1 MIHAGRNSLCPKAKA
16 RYNHAAVV
24 LLVLFFSPLA
34 SRAQIA
40 LSAQEIWPA
49 VDAYYRI
56 NPKWRI
62 YGTLAGTKLEES
74 SYSDA
79 AIGVFADHFTFPPGF
94 AQKFW
99 PGRSDSL
106 PGKFLWLRFGY
117 QYSATPPSS
126 EDPFKES
133 MIVTEVNPR
142 LYLPWKMLMTVKN
155 RFDWRFNE
163 GDFNI
168 RYRPR
173 LMIEKDLRTEYLFF
187 TATTFAEYFLNFG
200 NSAVNRL
207 RVQLGVEIRVTK
219 RLNYEVYWNH
229 QFANGPEV
237 NEVDA
242 FGMTLKVYL
251 DHKETKDFFRKKMK
265 KKKAPEIKPEEP
277 VTGMLTRTLSNH
289 H

>member
-1 MIHAGRNSLCPKAKA
+1 
-16 RYNHAAVV
+16 VV
-24 LLVLFFSPLA
+24 LLVLFFSPLE
-34 SRAQIA
+34 SLSQIA

-56 NPKWRI
+56 DPKWRI
-62 YGTLAGTKLEES
+62 YGTLAGTKLDES

-79 AIGVFADHFTFPPGF
+79 AIGVFADHFTFPPGL

-133 MIVTEVNPR
+133 MIVTEINPR
-142 LYLPWKMLMTVKN
+142 YYLPWKILMTTKN

-173 LMIEKDLRTEYLFF
+173 FMIEKDLRTEYLFF
-187 TATTFAEYFLNFG
+187 TATAFAEYFLNFG

-219 RLNYEVYWNH
+219 RMNYEVYWNH
-229 QFANGPEV
+229 QFANGTEV
-237 NEVDA
+237 NKLDA
-242 FGMTLKVYL
+242 FGMTLKVYM
-251 DHKETKDFFRKKMK
+251 DHKDTKNFIQK
-265 KKKAPEIKPEEP
+265 KKKKKKTPEVKPGEP
-277 VTGMLTRTLSNH
+277 LTGMLTRSISDH

>member
-1 MIHAGRNSLCPKAKA
+1 MFCSDLNTMATSLKKSIHRLRFVAFILLCAP
-16 RYNHAAVV
+16 Y
-24 LLVLFFSPLA
+24 A
-34 SRAQIA
+34 SVAQPS

-62 YGTLAGTKLEES
+62 YGTLAGTKLDAS

-79 AIGVFADHFTFPPGF
+79 AIGIFADHFTFPLSF
-94 AQKFW
+94 AQKLM

-133 MIVTEVNPR
+133 MIVTEFNPR
-142 LYLPWKMLMTVKN
+142 YYLPWNMLMTVKN
-155 RFDWRFNE
+155 RLDWRFKSD
-163 GDFNI
+163 DFNI

-173 LMIEKDLRTEYLFF
+173 FMIEKDMRTEYLFF
-187 TATTFAEYFLNFG
+187 TTTAFAEYFLNFG
-200 NSAVNRL
+200 NGAVNRL
-207 RVQLGVEIRVTK
+207 RTQIGVEIRVAK
-219 RLNYEVYWNH
+219 HLNYEVFWNH
-229 QFANGPEV
+229 QFANEPEIQS
-237 NEVDA
+237 VDA

-251 DHKETKDFFRKKMK
+251 DHKELKNIIEKKKK
-265 KKKAPEIKPEEP
+265 KKKAAKEK
-277 VTGMLTRTLSNH
+277 TGKQSSDKLAMVHLHPR
-289 H
+289 